1 MQSFKSKLK
10 RFGREHLKSIQRR
23 NAAVRR
29 AAPVRVMAVGF
40 AAVILIGTL
49 LLMLPFAT
57 RSGESAGAV
66 TALFT
71 ATSATCVTGLIVE
84 DTYLF
89 WSPFGQAVILCLI
102 QTGGLGFMTIAIAL
116 SLLLR
121 RKISLRERRLVSTS
135 LNMDGLSGMV
145 RLVKRVLY
153 GTLLFEGMGALIL
166 SVRFT
171 RDYGILGGIS
181 RGIFHS
187 VSAFCN
193 AGFDI
198 LGDQGAYISLGGYTG
213 DFVVTVTISLLIILG
228 GLGFFVWSDIYS
240 ARDNKGRLH
249 TQSKIVLSSTA
260 MLLLLGT
267 VFFFIAEYENP
278 QTMGNQGFFGRL
290 LSAFFQSTTTRTA
303 GFAQLNQAYL
313 TGASKAMSVALMF
326 VGGSPGSTAG
336 GVKTVTLAVL
346 LMAALSSLRG
356 TYQTTVGG
364 RSISYKLVM
373 DALSVFLLGICSVA
387 VGTFLLSAF
396 DGVTLSSA
404 LFECTSA
411 FGTVGL
417 TLGITPELSTPSLLV
432 LVALMYMGRVGIITI
447 GMAAM
452 MRGKKDAKIKYPEAR
467 VMIG

>member
-1 MQSFKSKLK
+1 M
-10 RFGREHLKSIQRR
+10 G
-23 NAAVRR
+23 
-29 AAPVRVMAVGF
+29 
-40 AAVILIGTL
+40 
-49 LLMLPFAT
+49 
-57 RSGESAGAV
+57 
-66 TALFT
+66 
-71 ATSATCVTGLIVE
+71 
-84 DTYLF
+84 
-89 WSPFGQAVILCLI
+89 
-102 QTGGLGFMTIAIAL
+102 
-116 SLLLR
+116 
-121 RKISLRERRLVSTS
+121 TS

-166 SVRFT
+166 SVRFA

-213 DFVVTVTISLLIILG
+213 DFAVTVTISLLIILG

-249 TQSKIVLSSTA
+249 TQSKIVLRSTA
-260 MLLLLGT
+260 LLLLLGT

-432 LVALMYMGRVGIITI
+432 LAALMYMGRVGIITI

>member
-71 ATSATCVTGLIVE
+71 ATSATCVTGLVVE

-121 RKISLRERRLVSTS
+121 RKISLRERRLVGTS

-145 RLVKRVLY
+145 RLVKRVLC

-166 SVRFT
+166 SVRFA
-171 RDYGILGGIS
+171 RDYGILGGIG

-249 TQSKIVLSSTA
+249 TQSKIVLRSTA
-260 MLLLLGT
+260 LLLLLGT

-364 RSISYKLVM
+364 RVS
-373 DALSVFLLGICSVA
+373 AGHLLGGRRYLFA
-387 VGTFLLSAF
+387 VGL
-396 DGVTLSSA
+396 
-404 LFECTSA
+404 
-411 FGTVGL
+411 
-417 TLGITPELSTPSLLV
+417 
-432 LVALMYMGRVGIITI
+432 
-447 GMAAM
+447 
-452 MRGKKDAKIKYPEAR
+452 
-467 VMIG
+467 